1 MSDTSDGLSRSEALI
16 KRAELL
22 GVEQAIDYLVSLQ
35 LTALEASMI
44 ANDVLEIIQES
55 TEEIEQ

>member
-55 TEEIEQ
+55 KEEIEQ